1 VDLRGSVHAAGGVPW
16 RRSNGGEIEV
26 LLVHRPRYDDWT
38 FPKGKV
44 KSGETDEQA
53 ALREVEEETGLRC
66 ELGGEL
72 AGTAYTDRN
81 LRSKTVRYWAMQPGA
96 GDAVGQ
102 NEVDEVSWLSRDRA
116 ASRLSYE
123 RDRSVLASLDRV
135 L

>member
-1 VDLRGSVHAAGGVPW
+1 MDLRGSVHAAGGVPW
-16 RRSNGGEIEV
+16 RRSNGGELEV
-26 LLVHRPRYDDWT
+26 LLVHRPGYDDWT

-72 AGTAYTDRN
+72 LGSAYRDRK
-81 LRSKTVRYWAMQPGA
+81 LRSKTVRYWAMRPVA
-96 GDAVGQ
+96 GDAAGQ
-102 NEVDEVSWLSRDRA
+102 NEVDEVAWLSRDRA

>member
-16 RRSNGGEIEV
+16 RRSNGGELEV

-72 AGTAYTDRN
+72 LGSAYRDRK
-81 LRSKTVRYWAMQPGA
+81 LRSKTVRYWAMRPVA
-96 GDAVGQ
+96 GDAAGQ
-102 NEVDEVSWLSRDRA
+102 NEVDEVAWLSRDRA